1 MSQTHLDYI
10 VCKIVAKIFQKVAQ
24 SGHAVWLSSI
34 FWPTFGRRVQ
44 SGFCDQLS
52 GVKNCVKNC
61 FSETLKRK
69 QKAAGRSVVKSCEKL
84 LCSTRCN
91 PDNGHHWSLYSWCPV
106 WQDWTWPTKE
116 NMRLFVCMEAVE
128 SKPVIAQWYFPPTVN
143 FLWTIWWKLLLH
155 KSTLK
160 ANV

>member
-61 FSETLKRK
+61 FSETLKGQ

-91 PDNGHHWSLYSWCPV
+91 PDNGHHWGMDHCTAGVQFDKTGLDQQNKICGYLYVGKQLNLNQS
-106 WQDWTWPTKE
+106 
-116 NMRLFVCMEAVE
+116 
-128 SKPVIAQWYFPPTVN
+128 
-143 FLWTIWWKLLLH
+143 
-155 KSTLK
+155 
-160 ANV
+160 